1 MVQSDNATEPYSD
14 DPVPVGVE
22 VVDDP
27 VAVGVVPGEKGV
39 SLSLAHPLL
48 HTEFDGH
55 KDILGLSE
63 VSHLALKVAVIL
75 THPCIFH

>member
-27 VAVGVVPGEKGV
+27 VAVGVVPGEKDV
-39 SLSLAHPLL
+39 RLSLVNPLL
-48 HTEFDGH
+48 HTEFD
-55 KDILGLSE
+55 
-63 VSHLALKVAVIL
+63 
-75 THPCIFH
+75 